1 MIKLDSLAVLAKPAM
16 SAKIRVKINCH
27 SPSIEKK
34 GENQFQLLHM
44 GTCQVWPKDVTLY
57 YHNNRQIC
65 RQCPV
70 IIILLN

>member
-1 MIKLDSLAVLAKPAM
+1 MIKLAVFAKLAM

-27 SPSIEKK
+27 SLSIEKK

-44 GTCQVWPKDVTLY
+44 GTWQVWPKGVTLY
-57 YHNNRQIC
+57 CHNKRQIC

-70 IIILLN
+70 VIILLN